1 MGRAPLAGAVQ
12 EAPQALPAQA
22 HHRHRGAAHRPR
34 RVSRPA
40 HRQQGATWCDRPHHG
55 YADHYGRRHPRRVRT
70 GGTLQHAQGRS
81 QVSRTAAVLGTG
93 AWGTTFAAV
102 LADGGT
108 DVSLWGR
115 DAEVAAQ
122 INTAH
127 RNEGFLPGI
136 DLPASVK
143 ATTDIREALANADI
157 VAVALPA
164 QHMRGIVANYAG
176 LVPDQAIVV
185 SLMKGIELNTH
196 LRMSEVLAQAW
207 DLPPERIAVVSGPNL
222 AREIALKQPTATVVG
237 GIDEAATELIAEATA
252 SGYFRPYTNPDVVG
266 VELCG
271 AYKNVIAVSVG
282 IADGLGFGNNTTA
295 TVMTRGLAEITRLGL
310 ALGANPETFSGLA
323 GMGDL
328 IATCA
333 SPLSRNHSLGS
344 HIAKGV
350 TLDEAI
356 AQTGGT
362 AEGVKTSLSI
372 QQLAADV
379 GVDVPICDAVVA
391 MLHEG
396 QPLDGVLAAL
406 LSRPRKAEIV

>member
-1 MGRAPLAGAVQ
+1 MTR
-12 EAPQALPAQA
+12 
-22 HHRHRGAAHRPR
+22 
-34 RVSRPA
+34 
-40 HRQQGATWCDRPHHG
+40 
-55 YADHYGRRHPRRVRT
+55 
-70 GGTLQHAQGRS
+70 
-81 QVSRTAAVLGTG
+81 AAVLGTG

-102 LADGGT
+102 LADAGT
-108 DVSLWGR
+108 DVTLWGR
-115 DAEVAAQ
+115 DGDVAEQ
-122 INTAH
+122 INSASL
-127 RNEGFLPGI
+127 NERFLPGLT
-136 DLPASVK
+136 LPEGIR
-143 ATTDIREALANADI
+143 ATTDAAQALADADI

-164 QHMRGIVANYAG
+164 QHVREIVREYAP
-176 LVPDQAIVV
+176 LVPDHATVV
-185 SLMKGIELNTH
+185 SLMKGIELDTH
-196 LRMSEVLAQAW
+196 ERMSEVLAEAW
-207 DLPPERIAVVSGPNL
+207 DLPPSRIAVVSGPNL
-222 AREIALKQPTATVVG
+222 AREIAAKQPTATVIAG
-237 GIDEAATELIAEATA
+237 TDDAATELVAEATA

-344 HIAKGV
+344 HIGKGV
-350 TLDEAI
+350 SLDEAI
-356 AQTGGT
+356 TRTGGT
-362 AEGVKTSLSI
+362 AEGVKSSLSI

-391 MLHEG
+391 MLHGGE
-396 QPLDGVLAAL
+396 PIDGVLRAL
-406 LSRPRKAEIV
+406 LSRPRKAEVD

>member
-1 MGRAPLAGAVQ
+1 MS
-12 EAPQALPAQA
+12 
-22 HHRHRGAAHRPR
+22 R
-34 RVSRPA
+34 R
-40 HRQQGATWCDRPHHG
+40 
-55 YADHYGRRHPRRVRT
+55 
-70 GGTLQHAQGRS
+70 
-81 QVSRTAAVLGTG
+81 AAVLGTG

-102 LADGGT
+102 LADAGT

-115 DAEVAAQ
+115 DADVASA
-122 INTAH
+122 INADR
-127 RNEGFLPGI
+127 RNERFLPGI
-136 DLPASVK
+136 ELPATIR

-176 LVPDQAIVV
+176 LVPEHSVVV
-185 SLMKGIELNTH
+185 SLMKGIELDSH
-196 LRMSEVLAQAW
+196 QRMSEVLAQVW
-207 DLPPERIAVVSGPNL
+207 DIPLERIAVVSGPNL
-222 AREIALKQPTATVVG
+222 AREIAAKQPTATVVG
-237 GIDEAATELIAEATA
+237 GIDESATELVAAATA
-252 SGYFRPYTNPDVVG
+252 SAYFRPYTNPDVVG

-356 AQTGGT
+356 ERTGGT

-372 QQLAADV
+372 QQLAAEV

-396 QPLDGVLAAL
+396 QPLEGVLAAL
-406 LSRPRKAEIV
+406 LARPRKAEIV